1 MSSFPSTDLLGL
13 SADAIRNRIQSPTLK
28 PLGDILVAHCE
39 ALLAPN
45 SPHFLDYRELQ
56 KPFWRSRSGIFIVP
70 QAMQMLALVGV
81 LTRDPRFSEAA
92 RDTLL
97 AIIGHGLA
105 DSASLAWG
113 SKTAG
118 WRHGPGHDK
127 FLFAIGVWSVLEFAG
142 DFFAADD
149 RSKIQIFLEDSL
161 RISLEAT
168 RADYNDITNNRGV
181 RGLLASVL
189 WARLLDGFAPANERE
204 AVLNRA
210 WIGLEKHLYFVFD
223 SQGAPYEGPA
233 YAGNTLGS
241 LAVMGEILRRAG
253 KPNLLL
259 HRAFDRHPR
268 YLAYELVPGHATVNN
283 LNDSPFACGSVSGC
297 LHRMN
302 QPGNEEVAWLAHQLD
317 LAPERASRNA
327 FAQTPAMR
335 DFLNFLLWWD
345 DSVPVRSPKDLGL
358 PASGHF
364 PIRGVASH
372 RTGWD
377 ANDLLVSH
385 FCGRQEVLCH
395 RQGDQNHV
403 ALYAGGELLLVD
415 AGYGGDHKDMS
426 QKMNRWFGL
435 TEAHNCVLI
444 DGQNQ
449 RGVLEAPG
457 WGEGEMVEFSQ
468 STGASSSLGDASSA
482 TGADHRIRQSL
493 RRVTLHRDTIV
504 PVVTITDVN
513 EKDGGP
519 FVTEILWHTH
529 PDNAWSKTPGGWVI
543 QSETIDCHV
552 FVFDLNGKNFEI
564 VSEIGFGRPRLRIRS
579 EGPLSQFLTLFLP
592 VPKNDPAP
600 QAEIK
605 ERAVVIVSSRGSFE
619 VPFQREG

>member
-1 MSSFPSTDLLGL
+1 MNPFPTTALLGL
-13 SADAIRNRIQSPTLK
+13 SADDLHAKVESPTLAR
-28 PLGDILVAHCE
+28 LGDLLVGHSR
-39 ALLAPN
+39 ALLDPN
-45 SPHFLDYRELQ
+45 SPYFLDYRELQ
-56 KPFWRSRSGIFIVP
+56 KPYWRARSGIFLVP
-70 QAMQMLALVGV
+70 NAMQMLALAGV
-81 LTRDPRFSEAA
+81 LTRDPRFNVAA

-97 AIIGHGLA
+97 AIVDHGLA

-118 WRHGPGHDK
+118 WRHGAGHDK
-127 FLFAIGVWSVLEFAG
+127 FLFALGVWSVLEFAG
-142 DFFAADD
+142 DSFAADD
-149 RSKIQIFLEDSL
+149 RSKIQIFLEESL

-168 RADYNDITNNRGV
+168 RADYADITNNRGV
-181 RGLLASVL
+181 RGLLASALWVL
-189 WARLLDGFAPANERE
+189 LLDGFAPAKERE

-210 WIGLEKHLYFVFD
+210 SIGLEKHLFFVFD
-223 SQGAPYEGPA
+223 AQGAPYEGPA

-241 LAVMGEILRRAG
+241 LALMAEILRRAG

-259 HRAFDRHPR
+259 HRAFERHPR
-268 YLAYELVPGHATVNN
+268 YLAYELVPGHPTVNN
-283 LNDSPFACGSVSGC
+283 LNDSPFPCGSVSGC

-302 QPGNEEVAWLAHQLD
+302 QPGGEVISWLAHQLD
-317 LAPERASRNA
+317 LARSPRDA
-327 FAQTPAMR
+327 FAQTSAGR

-345 DSVPVRSPKDLGL
+345 ESVPARSPQDLDW
-358 PASGHF
+358 PTSGHF
-364 PIRGVASH
+364 PIRGVVSH

-377 ANDLLVSH
+377 DRDLLVSH

-395 RQGDQNHV
+395 RQGDQNHL

-426 QKMNRWFGL
+426 QAMNRWFGL

-457 WGEGEMVEFSQ
+457 WGEGEMVGFFQ
-468 STGASSSLGDASSA
+468 SSGASSSLGDAAST

-504 PVVTITDVN
+504 PVVTVADLN
-513 EKDGGP
+513 ERDGSP

-529 PDNAWSKTPGGWVI
+529 PANTWLKTPGGWVI
-543 QSETIDCHV
+543 QSVTIDCHV
-552 FVFDLNGKNFEI
+552 FVFDLSGKDFDI
-564 VSEIGFGRPRLRIRS
+564 VSETGFGRPRLRIRS
-579 EGPLSQFLTLFLP
+579 EGPLSQFLTLFIP
-592 VPKNDPAP
+592 VPKDDPAP

-605 ERAVVIVSSRGSFE
+605 GREIAIVSPRGSFV
-619 VPFQREG
+619 VPFRMGE